1 MKELESPLYELTEP
15 DISWRDNAA
24 CKRTDVNLFMSKE
37 KGAVK
42 EALALCA
49 GCLVV
54 KDCLN
59 FAMTNNITHGI
70 WGGKTERQ
78 RKSLKRA
85 KNLEVRVL
93 KDSI

>member
-1 MKELESPLYELTEP
+1 MKELESPLYEITEP
-15 DISWRDNAA
+15 NSYWRDNAA
-24 CKRTDVNLFMSKE
+24 CKSTDVNIFMSKE
-37 KGAVK
+37 QKVMK
-42 EALALCA
+42 DALAICA
-49 GCLVV
+49 GCLVIN
-54 KDCLN
+54 DCLT

-78 RKSLKRA
+78 RKSLKRT